1 MALKEAPVLVP
12 YWFHSLEHDN
22 KHKETP
28 NIRIEFSSNDS
39 KNLEKAYQKLK
50 DYENG
55 KILEKPP
62 ETVDV
67 MDDLLFE
74 VNIPNRKLTPIY
86 WKGKTYE
93 VVRGTWFYA
102 TDMYKFLACDE
113 ELSRQIEEGYQQAE
127 PWKMEPPKNNIER
140 SKTFIDYEDKR
151 NYKLTGPYI
160 GQSITYS
167 GPNSA
172 WLLSTNIASQLA
184 RAVMTKIT
192 NNENIGGTRLIRG
205 YTEVEK
211 WKQRNEEELRN
222 KNTKGKRTRSRSAD
236 RKQSGDSISSISS
249 SLSMTKIRSKNNDR
263 KQSEDS
269 VTSLSNISMSSITA
283 EKREEPDE
291 NTKFPEK
298 SNTEYSINNYAVNEE
313 ETKDHRY
320 DKIEHL
326 VFVVHGIGE
335 KFAEEKSVST
345 IEKSVND
352 IRRTAKEVAKLYFA
366 KNKSDHRGGLLPKYP
381 STSESAYK
389 NVYVPEGTGVQF
401 LPVNWRRNMNMDKY
415 KRKKKHRRSN
425 LGLTL
430 KKSLSNLEKRL
441 EAEKKKKEAENE
453 EDVKTEEFLKEKESN
468 DDLKLKKSAELLKPD
483 ADDDKAQSESDIDDD
498 DDDDDDFPRMQDVM
512 LESIP
517 LVRTLVMD
525 LALDVLFYMI
535 PRYYQQMI
543 SILADELNRLYKIF
557 IQHHPDFNG
566 KVSFFG
572 HSLGSQLCFDLLCH
586 QIPECLKKEKGN
598 VDVVRYNRLTP
609 YGNEVTYNYK
619 QLDFPVHTFF
629 AVGSPIGLFTVLSD
643 RNIRFFDWK
652 NPSTKGLT
660 NSDTLVPI
668 VKKMYN
674 IFHPSDPVAH
684 RIEPLILKKK
694 NYNVGENGDILKP
707 NPVPY
712 SKGGLTGTVREFQ
725 GMQKDIAQR
734 SMKLFGNVYSAVQ
747 AFIDPNNEK
756 AKANNEKI
764 VEEVFDPR
772 DIKNINPNGRLD
784 YMIQENVLDNQY
796 ISAIP
801 AHSSYWNDQDTIS
814 LVLSE
819 LYRDMKF

>member
-1 MALKEAPVLVP
+1 
-12 YWFHSLEHDN
+12 
-22 KHKETP
+22 
-28 NIRIEFSSNDS
+28 
-39 KNLEKAYQKLK
+39 
-50 DYENG
+50 
-55 KILEKPP
+55 
-62 ETVDV
+62 
-67 MDDLLFE
+67 
-74 VNIPNRKLTPIY
+74 
-86 WKGKTYE
+86 
-93 VVRGTWFYA
+93 
-102 TDMYKFLACDE
+102 
-113 ELSRQIEEGYQQAE
+113 
-127 PWKMEPPKNNIER
+127 
-140 SKTFIDYEDKR
+140 
-151 NYKLTGPYI
+151 
-160 GQSITYS
+160 
-167 GPNSA
+167 
-172 WLLSTNIASQLA
+172 
-184 RAVMTKIT
+184 MTKIT
-192 NNENIGGTRLIRG
+192 NNENVGGTRLIRG

-222 KNTKGKRTRSRSAD
+222 KNTKGKRVRSTD
-236 RKQSGDSISSISS
+236 RKQSSDSLSSISS
-249 SLSMTKIRSKNNDR
+249 SLSMKRIRSKNNIR
-263 KQSEDS
+263 NQSEDS
-269 VTSLSNISMSSITA
+269 NTSNLSMTSISS
-283 EKREEPDE
+283 EKEEQDE
-291 NTKFPEK
+291 NVKLSEK

-313 ETKDHRY
+313 ENKDHRY

-366 KNKSDHRGGLLPKYP
+366 KNKADHRGGLLPKYP

-415 KRKKKHRRSN
+415 KRKKKHRRST
-425 LGLTL
+425 LGLNL
-430 KKSLSNLEKRL
+430 KKNLEKKL
-441 EAEKKKKEAENE
+441 EAESEEETAIEESLNEN
-453 EDVKTEEFLKEKESN
+453 DSESN
-468 DDLKLKKSAELLKPD
+468 NLKLKKSTEFLKPNS
-483 ADDDKAQSESDIDDD
+483 DDGNKEQSESDIDDD
-498 DDDDDDFPRMQDVM
+498 EEDDDDFPRMQDVM

-557 IQHHPDFNG
+557 MKHHPDFNG

-586 QIPECLKKEKGN
+586 QIPECLKKESGN
-598 VDVVRYNRLTP
+598 VEVVRYNRLTP
-609 YGNEVTYNYK
+609 YGNEVAYNYK

-660 NSDTLVPI
+660 NSETLVPI

-674 IFHPSDPVAH
+674 IFHPSDPIAH

-694 NYNVGENGDILKP
+694 NYSIGDNGDILKP

-734 SMKLFGNVYSAVQ
+734 SLKLFGNVYSAVQ

-756 AKANNEKI
+756 AKTTEEP

-772 DIKNINPNGRLD
+772 DIKNINPNGRID

-819 LYRDMKF
+819 LYRDMKFN